1 MTGCSFP
8 GCTARTIAKGLCQG
22 HYARRRRGLDL
33 APLRPRRTEIA
44 WRRLSPSERLD
55 SALALAVLTEDGCRL
70 WPTVENIQN
79 YGVVTVDGK
88 LLRAH
93 RFVFELVNGPI
104 ASGLTVDHE
113 CHNRAAHDGRCD
125 GGPSCLH
132 RRCIEPSH
140 LAAKLPVDNANAS
153 PHAYRG
159 LALAPGRVKA
169 RARALA

>member
-79 YGVVTVDGK
+79 YGVVT
-88 LLRAH
+88 
-93 RFVFELVNGPI
+93 
-104 ASGLTVDHE
+104 
-113 CHNRAAHDGRCD
+113 AHDGRCD